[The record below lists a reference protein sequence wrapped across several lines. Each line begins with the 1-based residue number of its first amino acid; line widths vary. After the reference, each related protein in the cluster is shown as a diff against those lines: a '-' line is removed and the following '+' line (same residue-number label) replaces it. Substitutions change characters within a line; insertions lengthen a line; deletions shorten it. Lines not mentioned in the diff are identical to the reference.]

1 MRRNTVAQ
9 CSNRLDHSGRPGGDH
24 QAMKTLDTLSHN
36 LLALAV
42 SALPAT
48 ALVLDQL
55 DKSMRRPTLAGVVLH
70 SLKLAF

>member
-1 MRRNTVAQ
+1 
-9 CSNRLDHSGRPGGDH
+9 
-24 QAMKTLDTLSHN
+24 MKKFDALSHS

-42 SALPAT
+42 AAIPVA

-55 DKSMRRPTLAGVVLH
+55 DQSMRRPSLAGVMLH

>member
-1 MRRNTVAQ
+1 
-9 CSNRLDHSGRPGGDH
+9 
-24 QAMKTLDTLSHN
+24 MKKFDALSHK

-42 SALPAT
+42 TVIPAA

-55 DKSMRRPTLAGVVLH
+55 DQSMRRPSLAGVFLH